1 MDAIEW
7 AKSQNKRFRK
17 LKNGSVQVRGR
28 IRIGSGTS
36 IGSDASIGSDV
47 FTLKGSGHKIYAHS
61 PNKIGIG
68 CKVYDLDFWLSN
80 YENIGLH
87 NSYSVEQIQE
97 YGRYLKFISDNRD
110 LVFKCFVFE
119 EKV

>member
-17 LKNGSVQVRGR
+17 LKNGSVQIQGR
-28 IRIGSGTS
+28 TS
-36 IGSDASIGSDV
+36 IGSRVRIGSNV
-47 FTLKGSGHKIYAHS
+47 FTIKGSVHKIYANS

-87 NSYSVEQIQE
+87 SSYSVEQIQE

-110 LVFKCFVFE
+110 LVFKCFVASD
-119 EKV
+119 K

>member
-1 MDAIEW
+1 
-7 AKSQNKRFRK
+7 
-17 LKNGSVQVRGR
+17 
-28 IRIGSGTS
+28 
-36 IGSDASIGSDV
+36 V
-47 FTLKGSGHKIYAHS
+47 FTLKGSVHKIYAHS

-97 YGRYLKFISDNRD
+97 YGRYLKFISDNSD
-110 LVFKCFVFE
+110 LVFKCFVVE